1 MYKRHKSYFEETKTI
16 GVNAWLNRNL
26 MKAQVDVQRDIN
38 LFMARYSNQIA
49 FLVRCSECSKAIR
62 GPRYRCMCCIDLEL
76 CSNCYTSG
84 KKPSEHLEPH
94 EVIEL
99 RLVKVTTNFRKNSL
113 VYLIYKPILPVKFK
127 DTKVIVLVSF
137 LLTSILVQ
145 CAGLLGI
152 SSVLLVKENKA
163 SEMLIRNRKELFLLI
178 WQHKYFYS

>member
-26 MKAQVDVQRDIN
+26 IKAQVDVQRDIN

-113 VYLIYKPILPVKFK
+113 VYLIYKHCF
-127 DTKVIVLVSF
+127 
-137 LLTSILVQ
+137 
-145 CAGLLGI
+145 
-152 SSVLLVKENKA
+152 SVFFVD
-163 SEMLIRNRKELFLLI
+163 
-178 WQHKYFYS
+178 KYFGSVCWITRHFLCAACKRK